1 MKSRSNNSSFPI
13 GISHEIKLLSYLR
26 LASLIWVLLST
37 FSLSGQTDAM
47 QFSYGIS
54 SSGEENEGRLVFIV
68 SKSGS
73 MIMKPMISDNS
84 SFTIETYIE
93 DINDSGS
100 KQSMLFGREGSLA
113 YFTDILD
120 IECDYKNSKRELVQI
135 EKMGKNSL
143 RLLKSDSTEFI
154 YHFSDNNKYQD
165 YRLFVAKGMF
175 GNFFTIPIPDS
186 IQTRDDNKDYT
197 LKLIRTKERNWKEV
211 LENFSARSADAR
223 NVTPEE
229 HCDLIESGNIMGF

>member
-1 MKSRSNNSSFPI
+1 MKGRSNNSSFPI
-13 GISHEIKLLSYLR
+13 GIFHEIKLLSYLR
-26 LASLIWVLLST
+26 LVSLIWVLLST

-73 MIMKPMISDNS
+73 MIMKTLISDNS

-100 KQSMLFGREGSLA
+100 KQSMLFGKQGTLI
-113 YFTDILD
+113 YIKNILF
-120 IECDYKNSKRELVQI
+120 ECDNKSSKEELVQI
-135 EKMGKNSL
+135 EKIGKNSL

-154 YHFSDNNKYQD
+154 YHFSDKNKYQD

-186 IQTRDDNKDYT
+186 IQTRSDNKDYT
-197 LKLIRTKERNWKEV
+197 LKLVRTKERKWKEV
-211 LENFSARSADAR
+211 LENFSARSAGAR
-223 NVTPEE
+223 KVVTAEE
-229 HCDLIESGNIMGF
+229 YCDLMERGNIMGF